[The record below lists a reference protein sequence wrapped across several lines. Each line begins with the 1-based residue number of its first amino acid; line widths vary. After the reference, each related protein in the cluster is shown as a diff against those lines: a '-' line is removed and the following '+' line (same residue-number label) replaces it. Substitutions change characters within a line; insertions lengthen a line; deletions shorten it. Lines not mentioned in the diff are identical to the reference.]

1 MAVHAFDLVVLG
13 AGSGLDVAAA
23 AAREGWRVAVVE
35 KGRLGGTCLNRGC
48 IPSKMVLHA
57 ADVAETL
64 RTASTFGVHPKGHV
78 VDFAAVVR
86 RVSAHVDAGSDAI
99 ERAFASRDNPRLFKG
114 TARFVGPRRLAVG
127 DDTLEARHVLVA
139 TGARPRVPPIPGVED
154 VPYLTSTEALRIE
167 RQPRS
172 LVIVGGGF
180 IAAEMAHFFGA
191 LGTDVTLVVRKPGM
205 LAEADEDV
213 SAGYT
218 AVARTKYRLLTE
230 HAPVELARDGD
241 GVRLRVRGPSGEAD
255 VRADAVLLA
264 TGVVPNS
271 DTLDLARAGVATDPE
286 GYVVVDEYLQ
296 TTAEG
301 VFALGD
307 AVGRYLLKHNA
318 NHEASYA
325 WQNMRAPHE
334 RVPVDYWAMPHAVF
348 GSPQSAGVGM
358 TEAEVR
364 ALGVPYLVGRAEM
377 KDTGMGAALAEEHG
391 FAKVLVAAE
400 DRRLL
405 GCHVL
410 GPDAA
415 TLVHEAVV
423 AMVAGDG
430 SVDNLLRAV
439 HVHPALSEVVQRA
452 AGALAS
458 PTRP

>member
-1 MAVHAFDLVVLG
+1 MTAGVFDLVVLG
-13 AGSGLDVAAA
+13 SGSGLDVAAA
-23 AAREGWRVAVVE
+23 AVREGWRVAVVE

-57 ADVAETL
+57 ADVAETF
-64 RTASTFGVHPKGHV
+64 RTAATFGIHSKGHT
-78 VDFAAVVR
+78 VDFGAVVR
-86 RVSAHVDAGSDAI
+86 RVNAHVDAESDGI
-99 ERAFASRDNPRLFKG
+99 ERALLAGSNPRLFKG
-114 TARFVGPRRLAVG
+114 EARFVGPRRLQVG
-127 DDTLEARHVLVA
+127 EDVLEARHVLIA
-139 TGARPRVPPIPGVED
+139 TGARPRLLDIPGIRD
-154 VPYLTSTEALRIE
+154 VPVQTSTEALRFE

-191 LGTDVTLVVRKPGM
+191 LGTDVTLVVRRDVM
-205 LAEADEDV
+205 LPEEDEDV
-213 SAGYT
+213 ARGYT
-218 AVARTKYRLLTE
+218 EAARAKHRLLAR
-230 HAPVELARDGD
+230 HVPVSVARDGD
-241 GVRLRVRGPSGEAD
+241 GVRLRVRGPDGEAD
-255 VRADAVLLA
+255 VRADALLLA

-271 DTLDLARAGVATDPE
+271 DTLDLAKAGVEVDTA
-286 GYVVVDEYLQ
+286 GYVKVDAFLR

-325 WQNMRAPHE
+325 WQNMRAPDE
-334 RVPVDYWAMPHAVF
+334 AVEVDYWAMPHAVF
-348 GSPQSAGVGM
+348 GSPQAAGVGM

-364 ALGVPYLVGRAEM
+364 AAGIPYLVGRAEM
-377 KDTGMGAALAEEHG
+377 KDTGMGLALAEEHG
-391 FAKVLVAAE
+391 FAKVLVSAE

-410 GPDAA
+410 GPEAA

-452 AGALAS
+452 AAALRS